1 MAEEGAETLRWGL
14 GSPPEAAPALAPW
27 AEAEAMAEE
36 RDVRFVTEE
45 SFDFGLLSPSDSQ
58 EEEEDEGE
66 AGARAGGGSGRWSP
80 LHGARLEE
88 MVREATRL
96 AAQLEQCHL
105 SPSARH
111 GPRSPR
117 RETFVV
123 KDSPVRALL
132 PTVEPRGPPPATTRP
147 PAKPRGAP
155 TATTIPSTR
164 KVSPSCHPT
173 AVSKGPPGARVP
185 PPNRQGPPRPCP
197 AQGQGA
203 AARGKSEPLQVGT
216 AGTGSVRGW
225 GQHGHPRRGA
235 PAPWGPAPHQG
246 PSTLGQVG
254 AKATPKPHRGVGVW
268 VPPPCPPRALLS
280 PGQPKVRGGAAPC
293 PPATRQ
299 PRTRAT
305 TVPVP
310 SSRPPR
316 PQRHPQGTW
325 TDPGGGGLHRVGGHP
340 RPEVWGRHGQP
351 PRPPARGANPD
362 LPPAA
367 SAPPRKT
374 AMSSTPR

>member
-173 AVSKGPPGARVP
+173 AVPKGPPGARVP
-185 PPNRQGPPRPCP
+185 PPQPAGPPSALPCP
-197 AQGQGA
+197 GAGGCSPGQVRAPPGGDSRYRLCA
-203 AARGKSEPLQVGT
+203 GMGTTWASPPWGTRAMGTRTPPGSQHPGPSGCQSHPQAPPRGGGL
-216 AGTGSVRGW
+216 
-225 GQHGHPRRGA
+225 GA
-235 PAPWGPAPHQG
+235 PA
-246 PSTLGQVG
+246 
-254 AKATPKPHRGVGVW
+254 
-268 VPPPCPPRALLS
+268 VPPCALLS

-310 SSRPPR
+310 SSRPPAPSAIPR
-316 PQRHPQGTW
+316 APGRTLAGGAA
-325 TDPGGGGLHRVGGHP
+325 PGGRAPAARGVGAA
-340 RPEVWGRHGQP
+340 RAA
-351 PRPPARGANPD
+351 PPATGSGCKPG
-362 LPPAA
+362 PAP
-367 SAPPRKT
+367 SRLRPPRKT

>member
-173 AVSKGPPGARVP
+173 AVPKGPPGARVP
-185 PPNRQGPPRPCP
+185 PPQPAGPPSALPCP
-197 AQGQGA
+197 GAGGCSPGQVRAPPGGDSRPA
-203 AARGKSEPLQVGT
+203 KGEGGRCPLPP
-216 AGTGSVRGW
+216 R
-225 GQHGHPRRGA
+225 HP
-235 PAPWGPAPHQG
+235 PAPHQG
-246 PSTLGQVG
+246 H
-254 AKATPKPHRGVGVW
+254 HRPRPLQ
-268 VPPPCPPRALLS
+268 PPPC
-280 PGQPKVRGGAAPC
+280 
-293 PPATRQ
+293 
-299 PRTRAT
+299 
-305 TVPVP
+305 
-310 SSRPPR
+310 

-325 TDPGGGGLHRVGGHP
+325 TDPGGGGCTGWEGTRGQRCGGGTGSPPGHWLRVQTRTCPQPPPPPQEDGDEQH
-340 RPEVWGRHGQP
+340 PEVTPPPPPEELGVPVHPPSWCMGEEGGIWG
-351 PRPPARGANPD
+351 N
-362 LPPAA
+362 
-367 SAPPRKT
+367 
-374 AMSSTPR
+374 

>member
-1 MAEEGAETLRWGL
+1 
-14 GSPPEAAPALAPW
+14 
-27 AEAEAMAEE
+27 MAEE

-173 AVSKGPPGARVP
+173 AVPKGPPGARVP
-185 PPNRQGPPRPCP
+185 PPNRLGPPRPCP

-216 AGTGSVRGW
+216 A
-225 GQHGHPRRGA
+225 
-235 PAPWGPAPHQG
+235 
-246 PSTLGQVG
+246 
-254 AKATPKPHRGVGVW
+254 
-268 VPPPCPPRALLS
+268 
-280 PGQPKVRGGAAPC
+280 GQPKVRGGAAPC

-310 SSRPPR
+310 SSRPPAPSAIPR
-316 PQRHPQGTW
+316 APGRTLAGGAA
-325 TDPGGGGLHRVGGHP
+325 PGGRAPAARGVGAA
-340 RPEVWGRHGQP
+340 RAA
-351 PRPPARGANPD
+351 PPATGSGCKPG
-362 LPPAA
+362 PAP
-367 SAPPRKT
+367 SRLRPPRKT